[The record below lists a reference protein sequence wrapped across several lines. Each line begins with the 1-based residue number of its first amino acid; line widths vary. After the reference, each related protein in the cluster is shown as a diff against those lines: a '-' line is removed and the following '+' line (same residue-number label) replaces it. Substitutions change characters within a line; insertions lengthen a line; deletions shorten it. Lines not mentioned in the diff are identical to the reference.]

1 VVDPGPSLLGH
12 IERRLDAMIEA
23 GWLDEV
29 RLLGD
34 VAADAPA
41 WKSTGYRTL
50 REVVRG
56 TLTLGKAREQILIET
71 RQYAKRQ
78 RTWFRHQL
86 PNELTTRVNP
96 EAPDAAAIVSAW
108 WEVNGEATQPR

>member
-1 VVDPGPSLLGH
+1 MLG
-12 IERRLDAMIEA
+12 A

-29 RLLGD
+29 RSLADLAD
-34 VAADAPA
+34 DAPA
-41 WKSTGYRTL
+41 WKATGYRTL

-56 TLTLGKAREQILIET
+56 TMSLDEAREQILIET

-86 PNELTTRVNP
+86 PDVLTTRVNP
-96 EAPDAAAIVSAW
+96 EAPGAASVVDAW
-108 WEVNGEATQPR
+108 WEANRSR